1 MNKWLQR
8 FTYPPINNSNLMT
21 YFFKTTQRKIMRTL
35 LLFIAIL
42 CCSVT
47 TKAQSG
53 KQAFLTKTLSGLAIN
68 SAKVMASGGSIS
80 VTGVDESQARLEVF
94 VTSNNN
100 GELSRDE
107 LQQRLDKYYTLDIS
121 TNNNQLIASVKQ
133 KNMNNV
139 DWKKSVNVSFKIY
152 LPINVTTDLETSGG
166 SISLSNLNGTHTFKT
181 SGGSI
186 YVDNVKGKMKGKGS
200 GGSIT
205 IQNSSNNIDLVT
217 SGGSIRAKE
226 CTGNITLRTS
236 GGSVDLDGLDG
247 TIDAETSGGS
257 IDADNIKGD
266 LTASTSGGSI
276 KLSNIYSS
284 VNAETSGGGIEA
296 AINETTKS
304 VKLRNSG
311 GSIGLK
317 LPANKGF
324 DLDLAADK
332 INIDLKNFN
341 GSVDERNIE
350 GKLNGGGTLIDVHA
364 NSGRINV
371 SFN

>member
-1 MNKWLQR
+1 
-8 FTYPPINNSNLMT
+8 
-21 YFFKTTQRKIMRTL
+21 MRTY
-35 LLFIAIL
+35 LLFIAIF
-42 CCSVT
+42 CCSIA
-47 TKAQSG
+47 TKAQSD
-53 KQAFLTKTLSGLAIN
+53 KQPFLTKTLSGLAIN
-68 SAKVMASGGSIS
+68 TAKVVASGGSIS
-80 VTGVDESQARLEVF
+80 ATGVDESQARLEVF

-100 GELSRDE
+100 EELSKDE

-121 TNNNQLIASVKQ
+121 TNNNQLVASVKQ
-133 KNMNNV
+133 KNINNI
-139 DWKKSVNVSFKIY
+139 DWKKSVNVSFKVY

-166 SISLSNLNGTHTFKT
+166 SISLSNLNGTQTFRT

-186 YVDNVKGKMKGKGS
+186 SVDNVKGKMKGKGS
-200 GGSIT
+200 DGSIS
-205 IQNSSNNIDLVT
+205 IQNSSNDIDLLT
-217 SGGSIRAKE
+217 SGGSISAKE
-226 CTGNITLRTS
+226 CTGNIQLRTS
-236 GGSVDLDGLDG
+236 GGSLELDNLDG

-266 LTASTSGGSI
+266 LTTNTSGGSI
-276 KLSNIYSS
+276 KLSNLNCS
-284 VNAETSGGGIEA
+284 VDAETSGGGIEA

-311 GSIGLK
+311 GSIALK

-341 GSVDERNIE
+341 GSVDEKNIE
-350 GKLNGGGTLIDVHA
+350 GKLNGGGILIDVHA